1 MKCPK
6 CYAENINEAMKCG
19 VCGTR
24 LKHVKQTNDLTG
36 NSNVEFSVRRENK
49 QEQSNPTH
57 NMKPRQTPPNNET
70 ESNQHASV
78 GDKASALFESWQ
90 QRVAN
95 TQRESQNQP
104 KKKNFKIVWILL
116 AVFMF
121 GPAVLGVISSVVIP
135 IVMSV
140 IGSSNQDEAATTDEA
155 LPASEEVVS
164 NEYQARYF
172 DMQAYQTRLAQYY
185 DAKHRFATSLKDIEK
200 FEQTQFSDF
209 IFDQIEITQQGILV
223 GKFTDAP
230 ASRIYMVPQLENN
243 QIRDWQCYRVAI
255 SDDLLQHCELFQA
268 DPYKL

>member
-1 MKCPK
+1 
-6 CYAENINEAMKCG
+6 MKCG

-49 QEQSNPTH
+49 QGQSNPTH
-57 NMKPRQTPPNNET
+57 NIKPRQTPPNNET
-70 ESNQHASV
+70 ESNQHTSV
-78 GDKASALFESWQ
+78 GDKASALLESWQ
-90 QRVAN
+90 QKVAN
-95 TQRESQNQP
+95 TQSESQNQP

-140 IGSSNQDEAATTDEA
+140 IGSSNQDDAATTDEA

-172 DMQAYQTRLAQYY
+172 DMQAYQARLVQYY

-255 SDDLLQHCELFQA
+255 SDDLLQHCELLQA

>member
-24 LKHVKQTNDLTG
+24 LKHVKQTNNLTG

-57 NMKPRQTPPNNET
+57 NIKPRQTAPIA
-70 ESNQHASV
+70 ESEGNQHALAR
-78 GDKASALFESWQ
+78 DKANILSSSDAWQ
-90 QRVAN
+90 QAKDAGRN
-95 TQRESQNQP
+95 SQNQP
-104 KKKNFKIVWILL
+104 KKKNYKIVWILL

-121 GPAVLGVISSVVIP
+121 GPAVLGVISSMVIP

-172 DMQAYQTRLAQYY
+172 DMQAYQARLAQYY

-223 GKFTDAP
+223 GKFSDAP
-230 ASRIYMVPQLENN
+230 ARIYMVPQLENN

-255 SDDLLQHCELFQA
+255 SDDLLQDCELLQA